1 MRHKWFHLLLFFF
14 VWSKKGW
21 LLALWLISRASAEH
35 LAGFQVFRFK
45 SKIDFLDLISDLSA
59 ILKLFIEHLLRAL
72 FYM

>member
-1 MRHKWFHLLLFFF
+1 MRQKWFHLLLFFF

-21 LLALWLISRASAEH
+21 LLALWSISIASAEH

-45 SKIDFLDLISDLSA
+45 SQIDFLDLISDMSS

>member
-1 MRHKWFHLLLFFF
+1 MRQKWFHLLLFFF

-21 LLALWLISRASAEH
+21 LLALWLISTASAEH